1 MQHTPAVPPGAEP
14 GPTAPVGPERIL
26 LGLNTFGDVGVFPDG
41 HPVPHAQVLRQLLE
55 QAELADEVGL
65 HAFGVGE
72 HHRRDFAVS
81 APEVFLAA
89 AAARTR
95 NIRLGSAVTV
105 LSSDDPIR
113 VFQRFSTVD
122 ALANGRAE
130 VMLGRGSFIESFPLF
145 GLDLAD
151 YEVLFEEKLALF
163 DKVRAQRP
171 VHWEGRTR
179 PPISG
184 LSVYPPLEHH
194 LLPAWIGVGGT
205 PESVLRCAEYGYP
218 IIFAII
224 GGQPRSFAPLAGLYR
239 EAMTR
244 YGHPMQQ
251 VATHSPGH
259 IAATDGEAR
268 EELFPH
274 WLALRNRIGAE
285 RGWGPGSRAEF
296 DALCEPEGA
305 LYVGSPETVAAKIVL
320 LKKNLGVDRFDLKYS
335 SGTLPH
341 PAMMRSIELF
351 GTEVAPRVAELLT
364 AAPPGNPASPS
375 DPSTS
380 AN

>member
-1 MQHTPAVPPGAEP
+1 MSQPSAE
-14 GPTAPVGPERIL
+14 GSTAPVGPGKVL
-26 LGLNTFGDVGVFPDG
+26 LGLNTFGDVGVYPDG

-55 QAELADEVGL
+55 QAELADDVGL

-72 HHRRDFAVS
+72 HHRKDYAVS

-89 AAARTR
+89 AAARTKH
-95 NIRLGSAVTV
+95 IRLGSAVTV

-122 ALANGRAE
+122 AISSGRAE

-151 YEVLFEEKLALF
+151 YEILFEEKLELF
-163 DKVRAQRP
+163 DKVRAQKP

-179 PPISG
+179 PAING

-224 GGQPRSFAPLAGLYR
+224 GGEPRSFAPLGDLYR
-239 EAMTR
+239 KAMAK

-259 IAATDGEAR
+259 VAETDEEAR
-268 EELFPH
+268 EEFFPH
-274 WLALRNRIGAE
+274 WLGLRNRLGAE
-285 RGWGPGSRAEF
+285 RGWGPGSRREF
-296 DALCEPEGA
+296 DAMCTPEGA
-305 LYVGSPETVAAKIVL
+305 LYVGSPETVAQKIAL
-320 LKKNLGVDRFDLKYS
+320 LKRNLGVDRFDLKYS
-335 SGTLPH
+335 NGSLPH
-341 PAMMRSIELF
+341 KAMMRSIELL
-351 GTEVAPRVAELLT
+351 GTAVAPRVAELLS
-364 AAPPGNPASPS
+364 GHSPAQLKE
-375 DPSTS
+375 
-380 AN
+380 

>member
-1 MQHTPAVPPGAEP
+1 MTATTPTDAPVQPEP
-14 GPTAPVGPERIL
+14 LAAANPTAPVGPNRIL

-41 HPVPHAQVLRQLLE
+41 QPIPHAQVLRQLLE

-65 HAFGVGE
+65 HAFAVGE

-89 AAARTR
+89 AAARTK

-105 LSSDDPIR
+105 LSSDDPVR
-113 VFQRFSTVD
+113 VFQRFATVD
-122 ALANGRAE
+122 AISNGRAE

-151 YEVLFEEKLALF
+151 YEVLFEEKLELF
-163 DKVRAQRP
+163 DKARAQKP
-171 VHWEGRTR
+171 IHWEGRTR
-179 PPISG
+179 PPING

-194 LLPAWIGVGGT
+194 LLPTWIGVGGT

-224 GGQPRSFAPLAGLYR
+224 GGEPRSFAPLAGLYR
-239 EAMTR
+239 EAMAK

-251 VATHSPGH
+251 MATHSPGH
-259 IAATDGEAR
+259 VAATDEEAR
-268 EELFPH
+268 EEFFPH
-274 WLALRNRIGAE
+274 WLAQRNRLGSE
-285 RGWGPGSRAEF
+285 RGWGPGSRREF
-296 DALCEPEGA
+296 EAMCTPEGA
-305 LYVGSPETVAAKIVL
+305 LYVGSPETVAAKVAL
-320 LKKNLGVDRFDLKYS
+320 LKKNLGVDRFDLKYGN
-335 SGTLPH
+335 GTLPH

-351 GTEVAPRVAELLT
+351 GTEVAPRVAALLAEAP
-364 AAPPGNPASPS
+364 AAN
-375 DPSTS
+375 
-380 AN
+380 

>member
-1 MQHTPAVPPGAEP
+1 MNGQALPDPATAAD
-14 GPTAPVGPERIL
+14 PTAPVGPDRIL

-41 HPVPHAQVLRQLLE
+41 QPVPHAQVLRQLLE

-89 AAARTR
+89 AAARTKR
-95 NIRLGSAVTV
+95 IRLGSAVTV

-113 VFQRFSTVD
+113 VFQRFATVD
-122 ALANGRAE
+122 AIADGRAE

-151 YEVLFEEKLALF
+151 YEILFEEKLELF
-163 DKVRAQRP
+163 DKVRSQKP
-171 VHWEGRTR
+171 VYWEGRTR
-179 PPISG
+179 PPIQG

-194 LLPAWIGVGGT
+194 LLPTWIGVGGT
-205 PESVLRCAEYGYP
+205 PESVLRCAQYGYP

-224 GGQPRSFAPLAGLYR
+224 GGEPRAFGPLADLYR
-239 EAMTR
+239 EAMSK

-259 IAATDGEAR
+259 VAATDVEAR
-268 EELFPH
+268 EEFFPH
-274 WLALRNRIGAE
+274 WLTLRNRIGAE
-285 RGWGPGSRAEF
+285 RGWGPAGRGEF
-296 DALCEPEGA
+296 EALCAPEGA
-305 LYVGSPETVAAKIVL
+305 LYVGSPDTVAGKIAR
-320 LKKNLGVDRFDLKYS
+320 LKKSLGVDRFDLKYS
-335 SGTLPH
+335 SGPLPH
-341 PAMMRSIELF
+341 AAMMRSIELM
-351 GTEVAPRVAELLT
+351 GTAVAPKLSELLENQRAT
-364 AAPPGNPASPS
+364 ELKE
-375 DPSTS
+375 
-380 AN
+380 

>member
-1 MQHTPAVPPGAEP
+1 MTGSPVPDPASAAN
-14 GPTAPVGPERIL
+14 PTAPVGPDRIL

-55 QAELADEVGL
+55 QAELADQVGL

-95 NIRLGSAVTV
+95 KIRLGSAVTV

-113 VFQRFSTVD
+113 VFQRFATVD
-122 ALANGRAE
+122 ALSSGRAE
-130 VMLGRGSFIESFPLF
+130 VMLGRGSFVESFPLF

-151 YEVLFEEKLALF
+151 YEVLFEEKLELF
-163 DKVRAQRP
+163 DKVRAQQP
-171 VHWEGRTR
+171 IKWEGRTR
-179 PPISG
+179 PAING
-184 LSVYPPLEHH
+184 LRVYPPLEHH

-224 GGQPRSFAPLAGLYR
+224 GGQPGSFAPLAGLYR
-239 EAMTR
+239 EAMAK
-244 YGHPMQQ
+244 YGHPLQQ

-259 IAATDGEAR
+259 VAASDEEAR
-268 EELFPH
+268 EEFFPH
-274 WLALRNRIGAE
+274 WIGQRNQLGAE

-296 DALCEPEGA
+296 DYLCSPEGA
-305 LYVGSPETVAAKIVL
+305 LYVGSPETVAAKIAL
-320 LKKNLGVDRFDLKYS
+320 LKQQLGVDRFDLKYS
-335 SGTLPH
+335 NGTLPH
-341 PAMMRSIELF
+341 AAMMRSIELF
-351 GTEVAPRVAELLT
+351 GAEVAPRVAALLAA
-364 AAPPGNPASPS
+364 AAPSRHQHLKE
-375 DPSTS
+375 
-380 AN
+380 

>member
-1 MQHTPAVPPGAEP
+1 MTDTPAAAGYDGVN
-14 GPTAPVGPERIL
+14 PTAPVGPDRIL
-26 LGLNTFGDVGVFPDG
+26 LGLNSFGDVGVFPDG

-65 HAFGVGE
+65 HAFGAGE

-89 AAARTR
+89 AAARTK

-113 VFQRFSTVD
+113 VFERFATVD
-122 ALANGRAE
+122 ALSNGRAE

-145 GLDLAD
+145 GFDLAD
-151 YEVLFEEKLALF
+151 YEVLFEEKLELF
-163 DKVRAQRP
+163 DKVRAQEP

-179 PPISG
+179 PAING

-194 LLPAWIGVGGT
+194 LLPVWIGVGGT

-218 IIFAII
+218 LILAII
-224 GGQPRSFAPLAGLYR
+224 GGQPRSFAPLADLYR
-239 EAMTR
+239 EAMAK

-251 VATHSPGH
+251 LATHSPGH
-259 IAATDGEAR
+259 IAATDEEAR

-274 WLALRNRIGAE
+274 WIAMRNRLGAE
-285 RGWGPGSRAEF
+285 RGWGPGSRGEF
-296 DALCEPEGA
+296 DAMCTPEGA
-305 LYVGSPETVAAKIVL
+305 LYVGSPETVAAKIAL

-335 SGTLPH
+335 NGTLPH
-341 PAMMRSIELF
+341 AAMMRSIELF
-351 GTEVAPRVAELLT
+351 GTEVAPRVEALL
-364 AAPPGNPASPS
+364 AKGSPA
-375 DPSTS
+375 
-380 AN
+380 N

>member
-1 MQHTPAVPPGAEP
+1 MNAAAATDPVPAAD
-14 GPTAPVGPERIL
+14 PTAPVGPGRIL

-41 HPVPHAQVLRQLLE
+41 YPVPHAQVLRQLLE
-55 QAELADEVGL
+55 QAELADQAGL

-89 AAARTR
+89 AAARTKH
-95 NIRLGSAVTV
+95 IRLGSAVTV

-113 VFQRFSTVD
+113 VFERFATVD
-122 ALANGRAE
+122 AISEGRAE

-151 YEVLFEEKLALF
+151 YEVLFEEKLELF
-163 DKVRAQRP
+163 DKVRAQQP
-171 VHWEGRTR
+171 IHWEGRTR
-179 PPISG
+179 PAING
-184 LSVYPPLEHH
+184 LSAYPPLEHH

-224 GGQPRSFAPLAGLYR
+224 GGQPRSFAPLADLYR
-239 EAMTR
+239 EAMGK
-244 YGHPMQQ
+244 YGHPVQQ
-251 VATHSPGH
+251 LATHSPGH
-259 IAATDGEAR
+259 VAGTDEEAR
-268 EELFPH
+268 DELFPH
-274 WLALRNRIGAE
+274 WLGQRNLIGSE

-296 DALCEPEGA
+296 DALCAPEGA
-305 LYVGSPETVAAKIVL
+305 LYVGSPDTVAAKIAL

-335 SGTLPH
+335 NGTLPH
-341 PAMMRSIELF
+341 AAMMRSIELF
-351 GTEVAPRVAELLT
+351 GTEVAPRVDTLLAG
-364 AAPPGNPASPS
+364 AAPLH
-375 DPSTS
+375 
-380 AN
+380 

>member
-1 MQHTPAVPPGAEP
+1 MNAAAAPGPASRAT
-14 GPTAPVGPERIL
+14 PTAPVGPGRIL

-72 HHRRDFAVS
+72 HHRQDYAVS

-89 AAARTR
+89 AAARTKR
-95 NIRLGSAVTV
+95 IRLGSAVSV

-122 ALANGRAE
+122 AISNGRAE

-151 YEVLFEEKLALF
+151 YEVLFEEKLELF
-163 DKVRAQRP
+163 DKARAQKPIR
-171 VHWEGRTR
+171 WEGRTR
-179 PPISG
+179 PAING

-224 GGQPRSFAPLAGLYR
+224 GGEPRSFAPLANLYR
-239 EAMTR
+239 EAMAR

-259 IAATDGEAR
+259 IAETDDEAR
-268 EELFPH
+268 EEFFPH
-274 WLALRNRIGAE
+274 WLGLRNRLGAE
-285 RGWGPGSRAEF
+285 RGWGPGSRGEF
-296 DALCEPEGA
+296 DAMCTPEGS
-305 LYVGSPETVAAKIVL
+305 LYVGSPETVAQKILL
-320 LKKNLGVDRFDLKYS
+320 LKRNLGVDRFDLKYS
-335 SGTLPH
+335 SGSLPH
-341 PAMMRSIELF
+341 KAMMRSIELF
-351 GTEVAPRVAELLT
+351 GTVVAPRVASLL
-364 AAPPGNPASPS
+364 AA
-375 DPSTS
+375 DP
-380 AN
+380 ND

>member
-1 MQHTPAVPPGAEP
+1 MGDASVS
-14 GPTAPVGPERIL
+14 PTAPVGPGEIL
-26 LGLNTFGDVGVFPDG
+26 LGLNTFGDVGVYPDG

-55 QAELADEVGL
+55 QAELADDVGL

-72 HHRRDFAVS
+72 HHRQDFAVS
-81 APEVFLAA
+81 APEVLLAA
-89 AAARTR
+89 AAARTKH
-95 NIRLGSAVTV
+95 IRLGSAVTV

-122 ALANGRAE
+122 AVSDGRAE

-151 YEVLFEEKLALF
+151 YEDLFEEKVELF
-163 DKVRAQRP
+163 DRVRAQKP
-171 VHWEGRTR
+171 VRWEGRTR
-179 PPISG
+179 AAING

-205 PESVLRCAEYGYP
+205 PESVLRCAQYGYP

-224 GGQPRSFAPLAGLYR
+224 GGQPRSFAPLVNLYR
-239 EAMTR
+239 EAMDK

-251 VATHSPGH
+251 IATHSPGH
-259 IAATDGEAR
+259 IADTDEAAR

-274 WLALRNRIGAE
+274 WLAQRNRIGAE
-285 RGWGPGSRAEF
+285 RGWGPASRAEF
-296 DALCEPEGA
+296 DTMCGPEGA
-305 LYVGSPETVAAKIVL
+305 LYVGSPETVARKIVL
-320 LKKNLGVDRFDLKYS
+320 LKRNLGVDRFDLKYS
-335 SGTLPH
+335 NGTLPH
-341 PAMMRSIELF
+341 AAMMRSIELF
-351 GTEVAPRVAELLT
+351 GTAVAPRVAELLSGH
-364 AAPPGNPASPS
+364 AP
-375 DPSTS
+375 

>member
-1 MQHTPAVPPGAEP
+1 MTENSENAGGPAGAAVVSD
-14 GPTAPVGPERIL
+14 GTAPVGTDRIL

-95 NIRLGSAVTV
+95 KIRLGSAVTV

-113 VFQRFSTVD
+113 VFQRFSTLD
-122 ALANGRAE
+122 AIANGRAE
-130 VMLGRGSFIESFPLF
+130 VMLGRGSFVESFPLF

-151 YEVLFEEKLALF
+151 YEVLFEEKLELF
-163 DKVRAQRP
+163 DKVRAQKP

-179 PPISG
+179 PAVKG

-205 PESVLRCAEYGYP
+205 PESVLRCAQYGYP

-224 GGQPRSFAPLAGLYR
+224 GGQPRAFGSLTNLYR
-239 EAMTR
+239 EAMAK

-251 VATHSPGH
+251 MATHSPGH
-259 IAATDGEAR
+259 VAGTDEEAR
-268 EELFPH
+268 EEFFPH
-274 WLALRNRIGAE
+274 WLEQRNRIGRE
-285 RGWGPGSRAEF
+285 RGWGPASRGEF
-296 DALCEPEGA
+296 DTMCAPEGA

-335 SGTLPH
+335 NGTLPH
-341 PAMMRSIELF
+341 TAMMRSIELF
-351 GTEVAPRVAELLT
+351 GTEVAPRVAALL
-364 AAPPGNPASPS
+364 AGASRA
-375 DPSTS
+375 T
-380 AN
+380 